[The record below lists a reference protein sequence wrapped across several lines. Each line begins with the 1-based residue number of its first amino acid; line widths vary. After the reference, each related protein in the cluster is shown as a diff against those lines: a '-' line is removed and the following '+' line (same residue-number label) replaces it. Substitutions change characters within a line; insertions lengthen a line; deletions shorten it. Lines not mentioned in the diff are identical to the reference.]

1 MNDEQVKRQVDQMV
15 AFIKQEANDKAIE
28 LRTRGDEEYN
38 TRVLT
43 TVEAAKETI
52 RAEYDRKAREISLN
66 QKRCV
71 KYLTIVLGGRTFVLF

>member
-52 RAEYDRKAREISLN
+52 RSEYDRKAREITLN
-66 QKRCV
+66 QKR
-71 KYLTIVLGGRTFVLF
+71 

>member
-15 AFIKQEANDKAIE
+15 AFIKQEASDKATE

-52 RAEYDRKAREISLN
+52 RAEYDRKAREITLN
-66 QKRCV
+66 QKR
-71 KYLTIVLGGRTFVLF
+71 